1 MALAT
6 NIYSRGS
13 PHLWTNLFKFP
24 EALDLDL
31 DLKSILDVFIYRCWG
46 SRSLRTSGSDPVT
59 ECPGARFGVRWSARM
74 SFCKPG
80 KFSVGNST
88 LNIITWNYSLDTECV
103 FFDWGNA
110 TASNRKSI
118 CFWSK
123 AKPLVWHIC
132 TEYEG
137 ATMVAREA
145 GELLNGSWD
154 GGKPAGDD
162 EDDDFMMMMMMMV
175 MVMLVMLMMTMMVMM
190 MIMMMMMATTT
201 TMTMTMMINH
211 DDEHDDS
218 VCILWQ
224 TCSAAVYSMLSR
236 ANILQ

>member
-1 MALAT
+1 MMIFHSYVKL
-6 NIYSRGS
+6 
-13 PHLWTNLFKFP
+13 P
-24 EALDLDL
+24 E
-31 DLKSILDVFIYRCWG
+31 
-46 SRSLRTSGSDPVT
+46 
-59 ECPGARFGVRWSARM
+59 
-74 SFCKPG
+74 
-80 KFSVGNST
+80 GN
-88 LNIITWNYSLDTECV
+88 
-103 FFDWGNA
+103 WGNA
-110 TASNRKSI
+110 TASKRKSI

-137 ATMVAREA
+137 ATMVAPEA

-162 EDDDFMMMMMMMV
+162 EDDDFMMMNDDFMMMMMMM
-175 MVMLVMLMMTMMVMM
+175 MVMLVMLMMMMVMMM
-190 MIMMMMMATTT
+190 MIMMMVMMMTTT
-201 TMTMTMMINH
+201 TMTMTMTMMINH